1 MFARGRKASKLPS
14 PRTGTPPVLTPPG
27 ISGPPVIWALGI
39 WFEKLLLR
47 SSVSQRP
54 PTLISSVGMGTKVAS
69 ANRLKVS
76 MSAALRNSTAE

>member
-1 MFARGRKASKLPS
+1 
-14 PRTGTPPVLTPPG
+14 
-27 ISGPPVIWALGI
+27 VIWALGI